1 MKMDDFTRYYVLRFT
16 GCLLA
21 TILTLALIAYILST
35 PWGQGPAVDCSG
47 CPVTADACLC
57 VTAVP
62 EP

>member
-16 GCLLA
+16 GVLLA